1 MLLFTLSFISKGQ
14 KSHYKK
20 WFADNSI
27 YDSKWTRLAK
37 KKWFHF
43 VFEFIIG
50 MVVKNEMQRKNLLQI
65 MEMRS

>member
-1 MLLFTLSFISKGQ
+1 MIQNEQDLLRKSDFT
-14 KSHYKK
+14 
-20 WFADNSI
+20 
-27 YDSKWTRLAK
+27 
-37 KKWFHF
+37 F